1 MKMRFCIVLTAI
13 IIIAISLHTTS
24 LYAEITDGEKLTFNI
39 NYGIISAAEAS
50 LEIKSSS
57 LLDKP
62 VWLIT
67 SNAKTYPFFDS
78 VFKVRDTVQSYWEK
92 ENLQTLRFSK
102 RLNEGK
108 YRQYRVQT
116 YDHEKKLSIYQN
128 WGFKKQTFK
137 IKQIV
142 IPANTQDILSAF
154 YYVRQQNLVPG
165 RSVPINITTD
175 GKSYS
180 TVVLVHRREQIDSIF
195 GKKTCLV
202 IEPKLRG
209 EAMFKQSGRILIWV
223 TDDKYKIPLK
233 LTSQIVFGAF
243 SATLKSAQNV
253 PYPLK

>member
-1 MKMRFCIVLTAI
+1 MKRRYCSVLTTI
-13 IIIAISLHTTS
+13 IMFAFTLVTTS
-24 LYAEITDGEKLTFNI
+24 LSSVITDGEKLTFTV

-67 SNAKTYPFFDS
+67 SNARTYPFFDS
-78 VFKVRDTVQSYWEK
+78 VFKVRDVVQSYWEK
-92 ENLQTLRFSK
+92 ENLQSLRFSK
-102 RLNEGK
+102 RLNEGTYK
-108 YRQYRVQT
+108 QYRVHT
-116 YDHEKKLSIYQN
+116 YDHEKKLSIYQS
-128 WGFKKQTFK
+128 WGFKKQVFK
-137 IKQIV
+137 TRQIV

-154 YYVRQQNLVPG
+154 YYVRQQDLVPG

-195 GKKTCLV
+195 GKKDCLV

-209 EAMFKQSGRILIWV
+209 EAVFKQSGRILIWV